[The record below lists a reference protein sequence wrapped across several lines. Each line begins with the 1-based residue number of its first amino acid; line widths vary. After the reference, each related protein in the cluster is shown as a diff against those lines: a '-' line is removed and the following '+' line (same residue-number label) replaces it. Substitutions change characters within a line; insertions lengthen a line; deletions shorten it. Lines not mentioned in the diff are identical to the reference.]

1 MFRCT
6 AGNTTLTENHT
17 GDKMK
22 FLFEMFP
29 IILFFTAFKFKG
41 IYVATSVA
49 IAASILQITFAYFK
63 NKKVEKPMII
73 SLAVIVI
80 FGGATLLFHN
90 ETFIKWKPTVLYWIF
105 AGTLLIGRYGFNKNF
120 IQSMLQKQIDV
131 PVQVWEKLNLS
142 WALFFA
148 IVGCVNIYVARHFS
162 TDVWVNFKLFGILGL
177 MLVFVIIQS
186 IILAPHMK
194 DAEEKA
200 D

>member
-1 MFRCT
+1 
-6 AGNTTLTENHT
+6 
-17 GDKMK
+17 MK

-29 IILFFTAFKFKG
+29 IILFFTAFKLKG
-41 IYVATSVA
+41 IYVATTVA
-49 IAASILQITFAYFK
+49 IAASILQIAYAYFK

-80 FGGATLLFHN
+80 FGGATLLVHN
-90 ETFIKWKPTVLYWIF
+90 ELFIKWKPTVLYWIF
-105 AGTLLIGRYGFNKNF
+105 SGVLIIGRYVFDKNF

-131 PVQVWEKLNLS
+131 PLQVWEKLNIT

-148 IVGCVNIYVARHFS
+148 IVGCVNLYVAYHFS
-162 TDVWVNFKLFGILGL
+162 TNVWVNFKLFGILGF
-177 MLVFVIIQS
+177 MLIFVIVQS
-186 IILAPHMK
+186 IMLAPHIK